1 MGQDL
6 LQQGEGA
13 GLPPTG
19 NDNPPEGQGQGA
31 NPPEATGNFG
41 ENWKDFIPED
51 LRGRAEWDR
60 ISKPEDIFTNYIH
73 QTQTISKSVRIPDA
87 SSTPEQINE
96 FYQKLGKPADKAE
109 YDFSYTG
116 QENYIFNKDSFDF
129 DVFRDAA
136 EAANL
141 SKTQYEALA
150 QKYLDVQNQNYIN
163 YVSTLESDAAAEVQ
177 KAEAELRSKWGQKY
191 DINIQAI
198 SNKMNSTYS
207 EETLNRMAEAGL
219 FRDAAFLE
227 HQLLLTKMQSGDTLY
242 IDGNV
247 VTDVPQTIE
256 SLTAK
261 RDELMAKDYA
271 GNRAQVNE
279 LNKQIVQLKMAQHG
293 QAQRA
298 VL

>member
-1 MGQDL
+1 MDIL
-6 LQQGEGA
+6 DEQQGQGQ
-13 GLPPTG
+13 LPPTG
-19 NDNPPEGQGQGA
+19 NEPPAGNE
-31 NPPEATGNFG
+31 PPSGNFG
-41 ENWKDFIPED
+41 DNWREFIPED
-51 LRGRAEWDR
+51 LKGRAEWDR

-129 DVFRDAA
+129 GVFQEAA
-136 EAANL
+136 DAANL
-141 SKTQYEALA
+141 SKKQYEALA
-150 QKYLDVQNQNYIN
+150 QKYLDVQNQNYVN
-163 YVSTLESDAAAEVQ
+163 YIASLENEAASEVQ
-177 KAEAELRSKWGQKY
+177 KAEAELRSKWGHKY
-191 DINIQAI
+191 DTNIQAI

-207 EETLNRMAEAGL
+207 EETLTRMAEAGL

-271 GNRAQVNE
+271 GNKAQVNE

>member
-1 MGQDL
+1 MKNL
-6 LQQGEGA
+6 LV
-13 GLPPTG
+13 T
-19 NDNPPEGQGQGA
+19 
-31 NPPEATGNFG
+31 
-41 ENWKDFIPED
+41 IP
-51 LRGRAEWDR
+51 
-60 ISKPEDIFTNYIH
+60 KNNH
-73 QTQTISKSVRIPDA
+73 
-87 SSTPEQINE
+87 
-96 FYQKLGKPADKAE
+96 
-109 YDFSYTG
+109 
-116 QENYIFNKDSFDF
+116 NK
-129 DVFRDAA
+129 
-136 EAANL
+136 EM
-141 SKTQYEALA
+141 
-150 QKYLDVQNQNYIN
+150 
-163 YVSTLESDAAAEVQ
+163 
-177 KAEAELRSKWGQKY
+177 
-191 DINIQAI
+191 NIQAI

-271 GNRAQVNE
+271 GNKAQVNE

>member
-1 MGQDL
+1 MDIL
-6 LQQGEGA
+6 DEQQGQGQ
-13 GLPPTG
+13 LPPTG
-19 NDNPPEGQGQGA
+19 SEPPAGTE
-31 NPPEATGNFG
+31 PPAGNFG
-41 ENWKDFIPED
+41 ENWRDFIPED
-51 LRGRAEWDR
+51 LKGRAEWDR

-129 DVFRDAA
+129 GVFQDAA

-141 SKTQYEALA
+141 SKQQYEALA
-150 QKYLDVQNQNYIN
+150 QKYLDVQNQNYVN
-163 YVSTLESDAAAEVQ
+163 YVASLENEAASEVQ
-177 KAEAELRSKWGQKY
+177 RAEAELRSKWGHKY
-191 DINIQAI
+191 DTNIQAI

-207 EETLNRMAEAGL
+207 EETLTRMAEAGL

-271 GNRAQVNE
+271 GNKAQVNE

>member
-1 MGQDL
+1 MDIL
-6 LQQGEGA
+6 DEQQGQGQ
-13 GLPPTG
+13 LPPTG
-19 NDNPPEGQGQGA
+19 NEPPAGDE
-31 NPPEATGNFG
+31 PPAGNFG
-41 ENWKDFIPED
+41 DNWREFIPED
-51 LRGRAEWDR
+51 LKGRAEWDR

-129 DVFRDAA
+129 GVFQDAA

-141 SKTQYEALA
+141 SKKQYEALA
-150 QKYLDVQNQNYIN
+150 QKYLDVQNQNYVN
-163 YVSTLESDAAAEVQ
+163 YVASLENEAASEVQ
-177 KAEAELRSKWGQKY
+177 KAEAELRSKWGHKY
-191 DINIQAI
+191 DTNIQAI
-198 SNKMNSTYS
+198 STKMNSTYS
-207 EETLNRMAEAGL
+207 EETLTRMAEAGL

-271 GNRAQVNE
+271 GNKAQVNE

>member
-1 MGQDL
+1 MDIL
-6 LQQGEGA
+6 DEQQGQGQ
-13 GLPPTG
+13 LPPTG
-19 NDNPPEGQGQGA
+19 SESPAGKEPPA
-31 NPPEATGNFG
+31 GNFG

-109 YDFSYTG
+109 YDFEYTG

-129 DVFRDAA
+129 GVFQDAA
-136 EAANL
+136 EAAHL
-141 SKTQYEALA
+141 SKTQYQALA
-150 QKYLDVQNQNYIN
+150 QKYLDVQNQNYVN
-163 YVSTLESDAAAEVQ
+163 YVTSLENEAASQVQ

-191 DINIQAI
+191 DVNIQAI

-247 VTDVPQTIE
+247 VSDVPQTIE

-261 RDELMAKDYA
+261 RDELMAKDYVA
-271 GNRAQVNE
+271 NKAQVNE
-279 LNKQIVQLKMAQHG
+279 LNQQIVKLKMAQHG

>member
-1 MGQDL
+1 MDIL
-6 LQQGEGA
+6 DEQQGQGQ
-13 GLPPTG
+13 LPPTG
-19 NDNPPEGQGQGA
+19 TEPPAGKE
-31 NPPEATGNFG
+31 PPAGNFG
-41 ENWKDFIPED
+41 DNWREFIPED
-51 LRGRAEWDR
+51 LKGRAEWDR

-96 FYQKLGKPADKAE
+96 FYQKLGKPADKTE
-109 YDFSYTG
+109 YDFSYTP
-116 QENYIFNKDSFDF
+116 QENYIFNKESFDF
-129 DVFRDAA
+129 GIFQDAA

-141 SKTQYEALA
+141 SKKQYEALA
-150 QKYLDVQNQNYIN
+150 QKYLDVQNQNYVN
-163 YVSTLESDAAAEVQ
+163 YVSSLESDAAAEVQ

-271 GNRAQVNE
+271 GNKAQVNE

>member
-1 MGQDL
+1 MDIL
-6 LQQGEGA
+6 DEQQGQGQ
-13 GLPPTG
+13 LPPTG
-19 NDNPPEGQGQGA
+19 SEPPAGTE
-31 NPPEATGNFG
+31 PPAGNFG
-41 ENWKDFIPED
+41 DNWREFIPED
-51 LRGRAEWDR
+51 LKGRAEWDR

-109 YDFSYTG
+109 YDFTYTG

-129 DVFRDAA
+129 GVFQDAA

-141 SKTQYEALA
+141 SKKQYEALA
-150 QKYLDVQNQNYIN
+150 QKYLDVQNQNYVN
-163 YVSTLESDAAAEVQ
+163 YVASLESDAAAEVQ

-191 DINIQAI
+191 DMNIQAI

-271 GNRAQVNE
+271 GNKAQVNE